1 MAVRQPLEGIKV
13 LDLSRVLAGPYCAQL
28 LADMGA
34 DVIKVEGPDGDEN
47 RRWAPFA
54 ANGESCNFMSVNR
67 GKRDVALD
75 LKSPG
80 GRSVLR
86 GLIER
91 ADVILQS
98 FRAGAARRLGVDYES
113 IAKVNPR
120 AIVCSISGYGSRGP
134 LSELPGYDLM
144 LQAFGGIMSLTGERG
159 RTPVRSG
166 VSFLD
171 IGTGMLAYGGIVTAL
186 LARNEAEPQGQ
197 HVEVSLL
204 ETAITFLGYHGV
216 GWLNAGV
223 MPQPEGSG
231 VWHLVPYQA
240 FACADGY
247 LLVGA
252 TNDGAWRKLC
262 GAIGEPGLA
271 DDPRFATNDDRIR
284 NRGAL
289 IQLLEDIL
297 RGDTMSAWTQKF
309 TAAGVAAAPL
319 QNLEQVLTHPQVL
332 ANDLVVQPEGGDG
345 AVRLLGLPM
354 KLSRTGGRADRLPP
368 RLGEHTQSVLRDEL
382 GLSDGEIEALRRE
395 GAIA

>member
-1 MAVRQPLEGIKV
+1 
-13 LDLSRVLAGPYCAQL
+13 
-28 LADMGA
+28 
-34 DVIKVEGPDGDEN
+34 
-47 RRWAPFA
+47 
-54 ANGESCNFMSVNR
+54 
-67 GKRDVALD
+67 
-75 LKSPG
+75 
-80 GRSVLR
+80 
-86 GLIER
+86 
-91 ADVILQS
+91 
-98 FRAGAARRLGVDYES
+98 
-113 IAKVNPR
+113 
-120 AIVCSISGYGSRGP
+120 
-134 LSELPGYDLM
+134 
-144 LQAFGGIMSLTGERG
+144 
-159 RTPVRSG
+159 
-166 VSFLD
+166 
-171 IGTGMLAYGGIVTAL
+171 
-186 LARNEAEPQGQ
+186 
-197 HVEVSLL
+197 
-204 ETAITFLGYHGV
+204 ITFLGYHGV

-252 TNDGAWRKLC
+252 TTDGAWRKLC

>member
-1 MAVRQPLEGIKV
+1 MAVRQALEGIRV

-34 DVIKVEGPDGDEN
+34 DVIKVEGLDGDEN

-91 ADVILQS
+91 ADVVLQS
-98 FRAGAARRLGVDYES
+98 FRAGAARRLGVDYDS

-120 AIVCSISGYGSRGP
+120 AVVCSISGYGSRGP
-134 LSELPGYDLM
+134 LAELPGYDLM
-144 LQAFGGIMSLTGERG
+144 LQAFGGIMSLTGEKG

-186 LARNEAEPQGQ
+186 LARDGHEPQGQ

-262 GAIGEPGLA
+262 GAIGESGLA

-297 RGDTMSAWTQKF
+297 RGDTMSAWTEKF

-332 ANDLVVQPEGGDG
+332 ANDLVVQPEAGDG

-354 KLSRTGGRADRLPP
+354 KLSRTAGRADRQAP